1 MDADIPLWAP
11 SPTGIKSSN
20 LAHFQ
25 NFLTKQKLIDA
36 PFSNYDELHHWS
48 TAHRGPFWTSLF
60 DYFDILHKGDLTP
73 AELPNDEMIN
83 SQWFPNVHLNFAE
96 NLLRTESDDI
106 AVVSILENGQ
116 RSTLTFR
123 ELKEKVRQLQH
134 SLVKINIQPGDRV
147 AAFMPNVA
155 ETLVAML
162 ATTSLGA
169 IWSSCSPEFGINGVI
184 DRFMQI
190 EAKVLIACD
199 GYYYNGKTIDCRPK
213 LTEITQRLPHL
224 EQIILVP
231 IIDAHVETGSL
242 NLPAPCST
250 LEGFLSKDQNYTL
263 QFIQLPFNHPLY
275 IMYSS
280 GTTGL
285 PKCIVHGAG
294 GTLLQHL
301 KEHAFH
307 TNLKVND
314 SLFYY
319 TTCGWMM
326 WNWLVSG
333 LALGVKLVLFDGSP
347 FYPQANRL
355 INLIDEEDITVFGC
369 SAKYLSALEKV
380 GLSPKQNHDLS
391 SLKQVL
397 STGSPLSPASFHYV
411 YQEFKKDLCLSSI
424 SGGTD
429 IISCFVLG
437 NPTLAVYSGA
447 IQCVGLG
454 MDVAIYN
461 EEGEAVIGEKGEL
474 VCTQAFPSMPIYFWN
489 DPEKNRYRASY
500 FKRFPGIWTHG
511 DIGELKPNG
520 GVILSGRS
528 DTVLNPGGVRIGTG
542 EIYRIVDTVPQIMD
556 SVVVGHA
563 WNGDVRVVL
572 FVQLKTGLYLDEA
585 LRIKIK
591 KTIKKELSPRHVPEK
606 ILQVQDIPKT
616 LSGKTVELAV
626 NHCIHGKEIKNI
638 DALAN
643 PEALE
648 QYKNREELKT

>member
-1 MDADIPLWAP
+1 MDADIPLWTP
-11 SPTGIKSSN
+11 SPTDIKSSN
-20 LAHFQ
+20 LTHFQ
-25 NFLTKQKLIDA
+25 NFLTKQKLIST
-36 PFSNYDELHHWS
+36 PFSNYSDLHHWS

-83 SQWFPNVHLNFAE
+83 SQWFPSVRLNFAE

-184 DRFMQI
+184 DRFIQI

-199 GYYYNGKTIDCRPK
+199 GYYYNGKTVDCRPK
-213 LTEITQRLPHL
+213 LIEITQRLPHL

-231 IIDAHVETGSL
+231 VIDTHVETGSL

-250 LEGFLSKDQNYTL
+250 LEDFLSKDKGYAL

-307 TNLKVND
+307 TNLKVSD

-347 FYPQANRL
+347 FYPQADRL

-380 GLSPKQNHDLS
+380 GLSPKQN
-391 SLKQVL
+391 
-397 STGSPLSPASFHYV
+397 
-411 YQEFKKDLCLSSI
+411 
-424 SGGTD
+424 
-429 IISCFVLG
+429 
-437 NPTLAVYSGA
+437 
-447 IQCVGLG
+447 
-454 MDVAIYN
+454 
-461 EEGEAVIGEKGEL
+461 
-474 VCTQAFPSMPIYFWN
+474 
-489 DPEKNRYRASY
+489 
-500 FKRFPGIWTHG
+500 
-511 DIGELKPNG
+511 
-520 GVILSGRS
+520 
-528 DTVLNPGGVRIGTG
+528 
-542 EIYRIVDTVPQIMD
+542 
-556 SVVVGHA
+556 
-563 WNGDVRVVL
+563 
-572 FVQLKTGLYLDEA
+572 
-585 LRIKIK
+585 
-591 KTIKKELSPRHVPEK
+591 
-606 ILQVQDIPKT
+606 
-616 LSGKTVELAV
+616 
-626 NHCIHGKEIKNI
+626 
-638 DALAN
+638 
-643 PEALE
+643 
-648 QYKNREELKT
+648 